1 MAYYDSLKLE
11 KGMYNID
18 FTKTLEK
25 LDPSENYEGTS
36 LAGLDAFQRQLKRFD
51 IKVNGKNSDVI
62 EKFFRTSES
71 AVLFPEYIKRSVQQG
86 FIEESVLPNITATV
100 TMIDGNDYRTIEL
113 TEDEESV
120 SKNEDDEEEEETEGV
135 KLPETI
141 IKNKKTFVKINKRG
155 RVISSSYEA
164 LRLKR
169 LDLFSVALK
178 QIGATIAREQLKDA
192 VTVLA
197 GSSEAVESESEVF
210 TYDDLIDL
218 WGKLE
223 PYNLN
228 AILCNNKMMQNIL
241 ALDEM
246 RDAQAGLNFQGTGKM
261 VTPLGATLVR
271 ASSVEDNYL
280 IGIDK
285 VCALEMVQAGE
296 IIIDYD
302 KLIDKQLERIAISS
316 SCGFA
321 PVFNDAIKIINYSSI
336 S

>member
-11 KGMYNID
+11 KGMYNVN
-18 FTKTLEK
+18 FTNTLEE

-71 AVLFPEYIKRSVQQG
+71 AVLFPEYIRRSVEQG
-86 FIEESVLPNITATV
+86 LIEESVLPSITATV

-113 TEDEESV
+113 T
-120 SKNEDDEEEEETEGV
+120 DDETLSPTGEGS
-135 KLPETI
+135 KLPETT
-141 IKNKKTFVKINKRG
+141 IKNKDSLVTINKRG
-155 RVISSSYEA
+155 KVIASSYEA

-178 QIGATIAREQLKDA
+178 QIGATIARDQLKDA
-192 VTVLA
+192 ITAL
-197 GSSEAVESESEVF
+197 SSASAAETSTSSVF

-218 WGKLE
+218 WGKLD

-228 AILCNNKMMQNIL
+228 AILCNNKMMQKIL

-246 RDAQAGLNFQGTGKM
+246 RDAPAGLNFQGTGEM

-271 ASSVEDNYL
+271 AATVENNRL

-285 VCALEMVQAGE
+285 NCALEMVQVGE
-296 IIIDYD
+296 ILVDYD

-321 PVFNDAIKIINYSSI
+321 VVFGDAVKVIKYTSI
-336 S
+336 T

>member
-1 MAYYDSLKLE
+1 MAFYDSLKLE
-11 KGMYNID
+11 KGMYNVN
-18 FTKTLEK
+18 FTKTLEE

-36 LAGLDAFQRQLKRFD
+36 LSGLDAFERQLKRFD

-62 EKFFRTSES
+62 EKFFKTSES
-71 AVLFPEYIKRSVQQG
+71 AVLFPEYIKRSVEQG
-86 FIEESVLPNITATV
+86 LIEASVLPSITATV

-113 TEDEESV
+113 TEDGGV
-120 SKNEDDEEEEETEGV
+120 SPVSEGDS
-135 KLPETI
+135 LPETT
-141 IKNKKTFVKINKRG
+141 IKNKSSLVTMNKRG
-155 RVISSSYEA
+155 KVISSSYES

-178 QIGATIAREQLKDA
+178 QIGAAIAREQLKDA
-192 VTVLA
+192 VTVLNA
-197 GSSEAVESESEVF
+197 ASQEEESESTTF

-223 PYNLN
+223 PHDLS
-228 AILCNNKMMQNIL
+228 AILCNNKMMQKIL

-246 RDAQAGLNFQGTGKM
+246 RDSEAGLNFQGTGKM

-271 ASSVEDNYL
+271 AATVSDDHI

-285 VCALEMVQAGE
+285 NCALEMIQAGE
-296 IIIDYD
+296 ILIDYD
-302 KLIDKQLERIAISS
+302 RLIDKQLERIAISS
-316 SCGFA
+316 VAGFA
-321 PVFNDAIKIINYSSI
+321 TVFNSAVKVINYSSI

>member
-11 KGMYNID
+11 KGMYNVN
-18 FTKTLEK
+18 FTKALEE

-71 AVLFPEYIKRSVQQG
+71 SVLFPEYIRRSVEQG
-86 FIEESVLPNITATV
+86 LIEESVLPSITATV

-113 TEDEESV
+113 T
-120 SKNEDDEEEEETEGV
+120 DDETLSPTSEGS
-135 KLPETI
+135 KLPETT
-141 IKNKKTFVKINKRG
+141 IKNKDSLVTINKRG
-155 RVISSSYEA
+155 KVISSSYES

-178 QIGATIAREQLKDA
+178 QIGATIARDQLKDA
-192 VTVLA
+192 VTALTSA
-197 GSSEAVESESEVF
+197 STAVVSESTTF

-223 PYNLN
+223 PHTLN
-228 AILCNNKMMQNIL
+228 AILCNNEMMQKIL

-246 RDAQAGLNFQGTGKM
+246 RDAPAGLNFQGTGEM
-261 VTPLGATLVR
+261 VTPLGANLVR
-271 ASSVEDNYL
+271 AATVSDNYL

-285 VCALEMVQAGE
+285 RCALEMVQAGD
-296 IIIDYD
+296 ILVDYD

-321 PVFNDAIKIINYSSI
+321 AVFSDAVKVINYSSI
-336 S
+336 T